1 MYKYT
6 LSAHL
11 TKDGTLMT
19 AHLDS
24 FQSVTAS
31 QVYKST
37 FVSHSSTLSSNR
49 VQYPIEV
56 SFCDQEMAQLAYL
69 LRLLKQASEQ
79 NRWIM
84 FIGEDALLDRNLMKS
99 AGIDV
104 NKVLLLKKKIGQ
116 STQALMAK
124 ALHMGNCSAVIAS
137 GNILEYCNQTIHD
150 AAIHGD
156 AMAFIIN
163 RNHQPGQLL
172 H

>member
-1 MYKYT
+1 
-6 LSAHL
+6 
-11 TKDGTLMT
+11 MT
-19 AHLDS
+19 AQSDS
-24 FQSVTAS
+24 IQSVTAS

-37 FVSHSSTLSSNR
+37 FLSHSSSLSSNP

-56 SFCDQEMAQLAYL
+56 SFCDHEQAQLAYL

-84 FIGEDALLDRNLMKS
+84 FIGADALLDRQLLSN
-99 AGIDV
+99 AGVDI
-104 NKVLLLKKKIGQ
+104 NKVLVLKEKHRQ

-137 GNILEYCNQTIHD
+137 GNVQDYCNQTIHD
-150 AAIHGD
+150 AAIHGNS
-156 AMAFIIN
+156 MAFIVN
-163 RNHQPGQLL
+163 RTQQASSLL